1 MEETQINVVLLQKVN
16 FGQQFGIF
24 LFIKSSPIRCYN
36 LLLSSEKKKQTNK
49 QNHGMKTIG
58 GCKMNEV
65 WMDTVGIRTYVCMD
79 KKNLQCLP

>member
-1 MEETQINVVLLQKVN
+1 MLQ
-16 FGQQFGIF
+16 
-24 LFIKSSPIRCYN
+24 FIIIIW
-36 LLLSSEKKKQTNK
+36 KKTQTNK

-79 KKNLQCLP
+79 KKNLQCLQ